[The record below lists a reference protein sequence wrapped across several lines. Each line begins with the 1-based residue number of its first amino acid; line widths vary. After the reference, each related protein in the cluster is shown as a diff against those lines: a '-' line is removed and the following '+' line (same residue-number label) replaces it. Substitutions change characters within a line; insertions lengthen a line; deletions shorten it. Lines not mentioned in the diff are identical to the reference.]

1 MLQSQ
6 IACHTFLCLY
16 QPRPLRNWLTE
27 TRCMPKQLGL
37 FYVAFLTVPVYIQW
51 EQFIIFQVAVPTPSH
66 QVPSNFM
73 LDFKMLR
80 LNLLNIVTLLTLK
93 VVLLDHST
101 RLKTISTIFKY
112 KFSNSTLK
120 ATGILLSQL
129 PVSYQI
135 IYISQLI
142 HKSFGNVYIAGL
154 KKMERKGLVEGIPE
168 NLPDL

>member
-1 MLQSQ
+1 
-6 IACHTFLCLY
+6 
-16 QPRPLRNWLTE
+16 
-27 TRCMPKQLGL
+27 
-37 FYVAFLTVPVYIQW
+37 
-51 EQFIIFQVAVPTPSH
+51 
-66 QVPSNFM
+66 
-73 LDFKMLR
+73 MLR

-154 KKMERKGLVEGIPE
+154 KKMERKGLVEGIP
-168 NLPDL
+168 